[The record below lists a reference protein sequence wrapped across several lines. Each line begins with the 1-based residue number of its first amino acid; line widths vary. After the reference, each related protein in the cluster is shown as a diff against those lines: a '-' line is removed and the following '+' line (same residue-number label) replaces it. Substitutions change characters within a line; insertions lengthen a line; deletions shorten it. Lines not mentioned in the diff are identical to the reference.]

1 MDILERYDESVGGTT
16 GKPSLAVA
24 AVGNE
29 MVEGLGEEQ
38 CYRRGAESQVL
49 TDPDDPTVPVM
60 CVALHC

>member
-1 MDILERYDESVGGTT
+1 MDILERSGESVGGTT

-29 MVEGLGEEQ
+29 MVEGWEEEQ

-49 TDPDDPTVPVM
+49 TDPDDPTVPGM
-60 CVALHC
+60 CVASRC